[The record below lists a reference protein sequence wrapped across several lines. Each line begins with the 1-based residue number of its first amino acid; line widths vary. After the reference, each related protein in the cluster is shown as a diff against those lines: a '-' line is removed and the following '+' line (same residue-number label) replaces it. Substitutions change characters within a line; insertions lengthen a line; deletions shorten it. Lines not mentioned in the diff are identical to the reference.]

1 MRDDEALAY
10 WSLYIKSWTNIFWM
24 AVPYVQMY
32 HINGAGAIKR
42 RYMALTIYELEV
54 FSNITSQKHNNSYD
68 INSLPVPADN
78 NTYSYTCAHIHTYIR
93 IYTYTYIYTHK
104 HAYIYTYKHI
114 NEYGF
119 IKENTAK

>member
-1 MRDDEALAY
+1 MAI
-10 WSLYIKSWTNIFWM
+10 LY
-24 AVPYVQMY
+24 VPMF

-68 INSLPVPADN
+68 INPLPVPADN
-78 NTYSYTCAHIHTYIR
+78 NTYLYTCAHIHAYMR
-93 IYTYTYIYTHK
+93 IYTYAHIYTHK
-104 HAYIYTYKHI
+104 HMPTYTDIYIYTYIYKHI

-119 IKENTAK
+119 IKENTAIKESIARTFV